1 MMSPTRVDAC
11 DKMGVTM
18 SRRAPYPEAV
28 RAAAVATAVEHG
40 PAEAARRHGVNAATV
55 RQWVKR
61 AGGVT
66 IRAERTAAATEAHVA
81 SMEERRTRLA
91 DRLLELAEMTTEQ
104 ASTLIGEASLRDL
117 IGALDYAIKNSQ
129 LLTGAATART
139 EHTGGKDA
147 AHTIADE
154 LAARR
159 QKAA

>member
-1 MMSPTRVDAC
+1 MDAC

-28 RAAAVATAVEHG
+28 RAAAVATAIEHG
-40 PAEAARRHGVNAATV
+40 PAEAARRHGVAAATV

-61 AGGVT
+61 AGAVTVTHDRMRATVEGVQLS
-66 IRAERTAAATEAHVA
+66 REV
-81 SMEERRTRLA
+81 RRERLA
-91 DRLLELAEMTTEQ
+91 DRLLEIAEL
-104 ASTLIGEASLRDL
+104 STDKAVAMMEDATLRDVVGL
-117 IGALDYAIKNSQ
+117 FTRAIHDHQ
-129 LLTGAATART
+129 LLSGAATART

-159 QKAA
+159 QKTAA